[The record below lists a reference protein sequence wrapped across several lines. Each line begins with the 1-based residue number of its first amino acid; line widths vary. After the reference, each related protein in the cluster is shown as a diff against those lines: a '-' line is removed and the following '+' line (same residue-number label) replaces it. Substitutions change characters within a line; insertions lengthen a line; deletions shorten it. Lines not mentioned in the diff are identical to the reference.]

1 MLKEGLS
8 KKEADD
14 GDNDKKRLIFVVKN
28 INFRKWEN
36 VFVIHQSPFS
46 KVGQP
51 WILGFAGNLVVF
63 LREISWVGGRSPDPA
78 QRGMGFEG
86 GGLNLLSP
94 SFSNAADALSTT
106 VGKGEKG

>member
-14 GDNDKKRLIFVVKN
+14 GDDDKKRLIFVAKIKKN
-28 INFRKWEN
+28 RKWEN